1 MPEGQ
6 KRFARAGPSQ
16 HPNARSVGVYSLL
29 SLSLSLAVSMIP
41 LDGEGSVPLRGVAIQ
56 NTRLVLATATNNRAE
71 WACLKKAEEG
81 RESRDD

>member
-16 HPNARSVGVYSLL
+16 HPSARSVGVYSP
-29 SLSLSLAVSMIP
+29 LSLSLAVSMIP